1 MPSRSC
7 PLHLLP
13 FETGLPG
20 MSRWVTAQKW
30 MNCETRCRGKPLPL
44 FSATPSHLS
53 RCKPPAITVISS
65 ALSLAIARYP
75 SLSCASGIVRRA
87 AMILIAATITSS
99 GILLLMSALRCSVY
113 GRVAGVPSERSP
125 CTTALKNCG
134 WVGMQLG

>member
-1 MPSRSC
+1 
-7 PLHLLP
+7 
-13 FETGLPG
+13 
-20 MSRWVTAQKW
+20 

-87 AMILIAATITSS
+87 AVILIAATITPS
-99 GILLLMSALRCSVY
+99 GILLLMSALRCPVY
-113 GRVAGVPSERSP
+113 GRVAGVPSERRCAEELRMSWNAAWLSVMA
-125 CTTALKNCG
+125 ALCSEYFT
-134 WVGMQLG
+134 